1 MHSNNLIAYGAVMGV
16 IFLIEGISHSVSCT
30 STSSTGL
37 FYRPDKL
44 YTAPGPGKRALLD
57 SDEDAQQQQ
66 RLDRY
71 NVIVRSLMQR
81 LPKYLPIH
89 WFAFKSTTKKSAV
102 YEQQQQQQP
111 APGGIILLNDV
122 QQIDRSSSSSSN
134 DEEINNN
141 NNNSEGG
148 NDGVGELSTDDMFKA
163 ENMVSFF

>member
-1 MHSNNLIAYGAVMGV
+1 MHSNNLITYGAVMGV
-16 IFLIEGISHSVSCT
+16 FFLLEGISHSVSCT

-57 SDEDAQQQQ
+57 SAEDAQQQQQQ

-102 YEQQQQQQP
+102 YEQQQQP
-111 APGGIILLNDV
+111 APDGIILLKDV
-122 QQIDRSSSSSSN
+122 H
-134 DEEINNN
+134 
-141 NNNSEGG
+141 GG
-148 NDGVGELSTDDMFKA
+148 VDDGVGELSSDDMFKA